1 MGKSRGDVYFK
12 GDQALRFIGTVLDI
26 TDMKLAEIESAR
38 LAAII
43 TSSDDAIVSK
53 TLDSVITSWNAA
65 AERMFGWTAAEMI
78 GQKIYKIIPA
88 DRQDEEPQI
97 IARLHSGERV
107 EHFETQRLTKDG
119 RLIDVSVTISPI
131 RDSEGRI
138 VGASKIARDITERKQ
153 DETRKSDFIGMVS
166 HELKTPLTSLNALLQ
181 VAGQKL
187 KNSEDSFLSGAM
199 EKANIQVKRMTAM
212 INGFLNVSR
221 LESAKLL
228 IEKQTFQL
236 DVLVDEVIEETK
248 LTVNSHRIEYQ
259 HCPLV
264 YVFADR
270 DKISSV
276 ISNLLGNAVKYSPKD
291 TRITV
296 TCEADREKVIISVR
310 DEGMGI
316 EAGDAKKIF
325 DRYYRV
331 QAIRGK
337 HISGFGIGLYLS
349 AEIVHRHEGEI
360 WVESQMGAEA
370 PFLSACHLIGQR
382 LVINDAGNLFYHK
395 FQIEGFAYIIIGLT
409 LGSDQFNIISGG

>member
-1 MGKSRGDVYFK
+1 
-12 GDQALRFIGTVLDI
+12 
-26 TDMKLAEIESAR
+26 MKLAEIESAR